1 MIATPGKT
9 VEILLIVLT
18 VGLPILKFVLFPA
31 RAMGRGGNW
40 TIIGAL
46 MIVGV
51 MMAVWFGVQSVTDTG
66 MLGTAS
72 AVAAKPGDPPPAQS
86 LDLDSLSQLF

>member
-1 MIATPGKT
+1 M
-9 VEILLIVLT
+9 EILLLVLT

-31 RAMGRGGNW
+31 RTMGRGGNW

-51 MMAVWFGVQSVTDTG
+51 MMAVWFGVQSLTDTG

-72 AVAAKPGDPPPAQS
+72 AVAAKPGDSTPAQS
-86 LDLDSLSQLF
+86 ADLDTLAQLF

>member
-1 MIATPGKT
+1 M
-9 VEILLIVLT
+9 EILLLVLT

-51 MMAVWFGVQSVTDTG
+51 MMAIWFGVQSMSDTG
-66 MLGTAS
+66 MLGTS
-72 AVAAKPGDPPPAQS
+72 TAVAAKPGDPAPAQS
-86 LDLDSLSQLF
+86 ADLDLSQLF

>member
-1 MIATPGKT
+1 M
-9 VEILLIVLT
+9 EILLLVLT

-51 MMAVWFGVQSVTDTG
+51 MMAVWFGVQSLTDTG
-66 MLGTAS
+66 NLLGTGS
-72 AVAAKPGDPPPAQS
+72 AVAAKPGDPPPAPAS
-86 LDLDSLSQLF
+86 DLDSLSQLL

>member
-1 MIATPGKT
+1 M
-9 VEILLIVLT
+9 EILLLVLT

-51 MMAVWFGVQSVTDTG
+51 MMAIWFGVQSMSDTG
-66 MLGTAS
+66 MLGTAT
-72 AVAAKPGDPPPAQS
+72 AVAAKPGDPAAAQS
-86 LDLDSLSQLF
+86 ADLDSLSQLF